1 MLFNTAALAGRCCV
15 SKMSLKIISVLC
27 NVIQCRKVFPMSAQL
42 RYDVRLVLILTAT
55 NNHQTIVYS
64 GGYSGV
70 EEVIRKSTYETE

>member
-1 MLFNTAALAGRCCV
+1 
-15 SKMSLKIISVLC
+15 
-27 NVIQCRKVFPMSAQL
+27 MSAQL

-70 EEVIRKSTYETE
+70 EEVIRKSTYEAE